1 MEEKRMYHVKIKNEV
16 KEYEAGITYHDI
28 AKEYQKDYEHEIVL
42 VFVDGKLQELHKRLK
57 KDCEISFVTIAD
69 SIGHEAYKR
78 SMSFLLVKAVYDVA
92 GHKNIDKVRMHF
104 AIGPGYYCT
113 ITGETRVD
121 DDFLERVES
130 RMHELVEADLS
141 IKKRTVHTD
150 EAIGLFGQYGMY
162 DKEELFRYRR
172 VSKVNLYSINEFED
186 YYYGYMLYSTG
197 YLKYFKLYRYDE
209 GFVLQMPEIDK
220 PEIVPHFQARTKFFQ
235 VMKESVKWGDIQ
247 EIETVGGLN
256 RNITSG
262 DVQETVLVQEAMQER
277 RIAEIAQMIA
287 SRPEIRFVLIAGP
300 SSSGKTTFSHRLSVQ
315 LRANGMRPH
324 PIAVDNYFKEREETS
339 QLLFIAEAYIGKPLT
354 PSEIKTILFFTDV
367 LHFSDDL
374 IDYLLQYCVERGKK
388 DFKYI
393 EKVAVNWAEEGI
405 TTPKQAQKFST
416 RYDKNVYSIMNSLGR
431 STSPTA
437 KELEFINRWT
447 REYGFST
454 DIILEACERSSLA
467 TDRHR
472 FEYAEGILSSW
483 KDAGIHHKADI
494 QQADATYQKK
504 KAT

>member
-1 MEEKRMYHVKIKNEV
+1 MARIALYKDNYADSTVLSNLFIDEYMKDANDAQLKVYFYLLRMLN
-16 KEYEAGITYHDI
+16 ADQ
-28 AKEYQKDYEHEIVL
+28 A
-42 VFVDGKLQELHKRLK
+42 
-57 KDCEISFVTIAD
+57 ISVSGIAD
-69 SIGHEAYKR
+69 KFNHTEKDVIRALKYWEKQQILDLDFDENKA
-78 SMSFLLVKAVYDVA
+78 LV
-92 GHKNIDKVRMHF
+92 GIHLR
-104 AIGPGYYCT
+104 
-113 ITGETRVD
+113 
-121 DDFLERVES
+121 
-130 RMHELVEADLS
+130 DLS
-141 IKKRTVHTD
+141 AQATPASQH
-150 EAIGLFGQYGMY
+150 
-162 DKEELFRYRR
+162 
-172 VSKVNLYSINEFED
+172 N
-186 YYYGYMLYSTG
+186 
-197 YLKYFKLYRYDE
+197 
-209 GFVLQMPEIDK
+209 VL
-220 PEIVPHFQARTKFFQ
+220 
-235 VMKESVKWGDIQ
+235 
-247 EIETVGGLN
+247 L
-256 RNITSG
+256 TSG
-262 DVQETVLVQEAMQER
+262 PVQAQNTAGNSIISAAVAQPVQTAPQETTPVYTKPAYSLD
-277 RIAEIAQMIA
+277 
-287 SRPEIRFVLIAGP
+287 
-300 SSSGKTTFSHRLSVQ
+300 Q
-315 LRANGMRPH
+315 LRE
-324 PIAVDNYFKEREETS
+324 FKEREETS
-339 QLLFIAEAYIGKPLT
+339 QLLFIAEAYIGKPLA

-416 RYDKNVYSIMNSLGR
+416 RYDKSVYSIMNSLGR

-504 KAT
+504 KATKPAPAASSNRFTQFAQNSYDFAALEKEILSN

>member
-57 KDCEISFVTIAD
+57 KDCEISFVTTAD
-69 SIGHEAYKR
+69 PIGHEAYKR

-186 YYYGYMLYSTG
+186 YYYGYMVPSAG
-197 YLKYFKLYRYDE
+197 YLKYFKLYLYDE
-209 GFVLQMPEIDK
+209 GFVIQMPTQGE
-220 PEIVPHFQARTKFFQ
+220 P
-235 VMKESVKWGDIQ
+235 
-247 EIETVGGLN
+247 
-256 RNITSG
+256 
-262 DVQETVLVQEAMQER
+262 
-277 RIAEIAQMIA
+277 
-287 SRPEIRFVLIAGP
+287 
-300 SSSGKTTFSHRLSVQ
+300 
-315 LRANGMRPH
+315 
-324 PIAVDNYFKEREETS
+324 
-339 QLLFIAEAYIGKPLT
+339 
-354 PSEIKTILFFTDV
+354 
-367 LHFSDDL
+367 
-374 IDYLLQYCVERGKK
+374 
-388 DFKYI
+388 
-393 EKVAVNWAEEGI
+393 EKV
-405 TTPKQAQKFST
+405 PPF
-416 RYDKNVYSIMNSLGR
+416 
-431 STSPTA
+431 
-437 KELEFINRWT
+437 
-447 REYGFST
+447 
-454 DIILEACERSSLA
+454 
-467 TDRHR
+467 
-472 FEYAEGILSSW
+472 
-483 KDAGIHHKADI
+483 
-494 QQADATYQKK
+494 
-504 KAT
+504 

>member
-1 MEEKRMYHVKIKNEV
+1 MARIALYKDNYADSTVVSNLFIDEYMKDANDAQLKVYFYLLRMLN
-16 KEYEAGITYHDI
+16 ADQ
-28 AKEYQKDYEHEIVL
+28 A
-42 VFVDGKLQELHKRLK
+42 
-57 KDCEISFVTIAD
+57 ISVSGIAD
-69 SIGHEAYKR
+69 KFNHTEKDVIRALKYWEKQQILDLDFDENKA
-78 SMSFLLVKAVYDVA
+78 LV
-92 GHKNIDKVRMHF
+92 GIHLR
-104 AIGPGYYCT
+104 
-113 ITGETRVD
+113 
-121 DDFLERVES
+121 
-130 RMHELVEADLS
+130 DLS
-141 IKKRTVHTD
+141 AQATPASQH
-150 EAIGLFGQYGMY
+150 
-162 DKEELFRYRR
+162 
-172 VSKVNLYSINEFED
+172 N
-186 YYYGYMLYSTG
+186 
-197 YLKYFKLYRYDE
+197 
-209 GFVLQMPEIDK
+209 VL
-220 PEIVPHFQARTKFFQ
+220 
-235 VMKESVKWGDIQ
+235 
-247 EIETVGGLN
+247 L
-256 RNITSG
+256 TSG
-262 DVQETVLVQEAMQER
+262 PVQAQNTAGNSIISAAVAQPVQTAPQETTPVYTKPAYSLD
-277 RIAEIAQMIA
+277 
-287 SRPEIRFVLIAGP
+287 
-300 SSSGKTTFSHRLSVQ
+300 Q
-315 LRANGMRPH
+315 LRE
-324 PIAVDNYFKEREETS
+324 FKEREETS

-483 KDAGIHHKADI
+483 KNAGIHHKADI

-504 KAT
+504 KATKPAPAASSNRFTQFAQNSYDFAALEKEILSN